1 MNSKIGRKLLSSY
14 LIIVVVTLIIAGSL
28 LSPLFRNYLV
38 TDKKNQLLQQSRE
51 VVNLMQKYKTN
62 EINEPTLSYVLA
74 TLEHFS
80 DTRFIVIDGEG
91 GILAPTQTKSEPGI
105 RMPFTRGTRMSR
117 EEVGQ
122 VLMGQTV
129 IKEGMS
135 PQFNIPVIS
144 VAMPV
149 TSTSSAGQV
158 EVTGAVLSY
167 SPIHLVTEI
176 IKKAFYYLVI
186 SSVIAVLLATLIAI
200 YFSRKIS
207 LPLKNMNEAALSMAQ
222 GNYQT
227 IITAE
232 SDDELGEL
240 ATSMNY
246 LARQLDLNITAL
258 EQEKGK
264 LESTVL
270 SINEGLVAINQEGKI
285 ILLNPVIEK
294 IFVNS
299 TKNILGRQLQEISPL
314 PELITPFTESLS
326 SGETVISTFKLVHST
341 YKIVVSPIQH
351 ENGPLLG
358 AVGIIQDISELE
370 KVEQLRRDF
379 IANVSHELRAP
390 ITVIRG
396 YTDCLLDGVTQ
407 EPPQYYYG
415 IIREETLRLE
425 RLIRDIMDLSL
436 LQSGKI
442 ELDLEEVDLNSLVNE
457 TVKRYLIKAQSRN
470 IRLTTNTSNNA
481 EITVY
486 CDADRMEQLVIIF
499 MDNALKFTPSG
510 GRVEIDIWEEEEQVS
525 LCFKDSGIG
534 IPEDELSLIWE
545 RFYKIDKSR
554 NRQSEDGTGLGLF
567 IAKQI
572 ADLHQAELKVVS
584 TPSQGSRFTLVIK
597 RGRIVASSE

>member
-28 LSPLFRNYLV
+28 LSPLFKNYLV
-38 TDKKNQLLQQSRE
+38 AAKKNELLQQSRE
-51 VVNLMQKYKTN
+51 VLKLMQKYKAK
-62 EINEPTLSYVLA
+62 EIDEYTLSYVLT
-74 TLEHFS
+74 TLEGFS
-80 DTRFIVIDGEG
+80 ETRFIVIDGEG
-91 GILAPTQTKSEPGI
+91 GILAPTVPRPEPG
-105 RMPFTRGTRMSR
+105 RSKPFIRGTRLSR

-135 PQFNIPVIS
+135 SQFNLPVIS
-144 VAMPV
+144 VAMPF
-149 TSTSSAGQV
+149 TNTAAGGKV
-158 EVTGAVLSY
+158 EVYGAVLSF
-167 SPIHLVTEI
+167 SPVHLVTDI
-176 IKKAFYYLVI
+176 IKRAYYYLGF
-186 SSVIAVLLATLIAI
+186 SSVIAIFLATIIAF

-207 LPLKNMNEAALSMAQ
+207 LPLKNMNEAALNMAQ
-222 GNYQT
+222 GDYQT
-227 IITAE
+227 IITAD

-246 LARQLDLNITAL
+246 LARQLELNITAL
-258 EQEKGK
+258 QQEKGK

-270 SINEGLVAINQEGKI
+270 SISEGLVAINQEGKI

-294 IFVNS
+294 IFLNS
-299 TKNILGRQLQEISPL
+299 TKNIMGRELQEISPL
-314 PELITPFTESLS
+314 PELITAFTESLS

-341 YKIVVSPIQH
+341 YKIVVSPIKQ
-351 ENGPLLG
+351 ENGFLLG

-396 YTDCLLDGVTQ
+396 YTDCLLDGVAQ

-457 TVKRYLIKAQSRN
+457 TVKKYLLKAQSRN
-470 IRLTTNTSNNA
+470 IKLTTNTSNNA

-486 CDADRMEQLVIIF
+486 CDADRLEQLVIIF

-525 LCFKDSGIG
+525 LSFKDSGIG
-534 IPEDELSLIWE
+534 IPEDELPLIWE
-545 RFYKIDKSR
+545 RFYKVDKAR
-554 NRQSEDGTGLGLF
+554 NRQSEEGTGLGLF

-572 ADLHQAELKVVS
+572 TDLHQAELKVES
-584 TPSQGSRFTLVIK
+584 TTSQGSTFTLVIR
-597 RGRIVASSE
+597 RGIQ